1 MSQPVNRGPSPS
13 KPSEPP
19 YRVPLHIL
27 HRLSARAHTPRGRC
41 RRLLSDVASNSR
53 DHRVQQSA
61 IALPKHWQS
70 ASHTLPRSQSPAST
84 SGKPKSPIQRQF
96 RCCVTAASKPM
107 SLRRPSTAAHL
118 QACGVQAVRAKA
130 AVKAAANSVPRA
142 ADVGQRSVGQRS
154 VGEGCVGQRPAR
166 QQVKGAAREE
176 VVGRDARLREARRA
190 GGVGAR
196 QPPCTL
202 PPRPR
207 ALGAISR
214 ALGAISRTYLS
225 SLAPSSPRQTRRET
239 ARASPERSQS
249 WGSLARSR

>member
-1 MSQPVNRGPSPS
+1 MSRAIAETIGFSNLRSRCPSTG
-13 KPSEPP
+13 
-19 YRVPLHIL
+19 
-27 HRLSARAHTPRGRC
+27 RAHRTRC
-41 RRLLSDVASNSR
+41 RDHNRLRRPLANQSHLFSVNFGAVSPLLPSR
-53 DHRVQQSA
+53 CH
-61 IALPKHWQS
+61 
-70 ASHTLPRSQSPAST
+70 
-84 SGKPKSPIQRQF
+84 
-96 RCCVTAASKPM
+96 
-107 SLRRPSTAAHL
+107 LRRPSTAAHL

-166 QQVKGAAREE
+166 QQVKGAAREN